1 MAYFYLLY
9 LVKNFP
15 KTLILKAAHFLDEK
29 SQSEKKGQNRL
40 ILHDQVMNQIMK
52 KMPKGFSID
61 I

>member
-29 SQSEKKGQNRL
+29 SQSEKKGQNRF
-40 ILHDQVMNQIMK
+40 ILQDQVMNQIISK
-52 KMPKGFSID
+52 KKKKQ
-61 I
+61 

>member
-1 MAYFYLLY
+1 MAYWYLLY

-29 SQSEKKGQNRL
+29 NRSEKISQNRL

-52 KMPKGFSID
+52 KMSKGFSID